1 MQEIHNILNEEEKI
15 ILCSLGAANNSPI
28 NTKTK
33 LQKLIFLIS
42 NVFPDYKELIDFE
55 AHHFGPY
62 SEDIEVIV
70 EDLIQIGL
78 VEDERNQFFLTEKGK
93 DAFSQLRPAEELMQV
108 IEDFKEFLSDL
119 TNDEILTFVY
129 VTYPDYTEESKR
141 WNQLQ
146 RKREEI
152 AISLLKKQKI
162 SFDKAVEISGK
173 SAKDFEDNL
182 IQRKIKW
189 RREPTQ

>member
-1 MQEIHNILNEEEKI
+1 MF
-15 ILCSLGAANNSPI
+15 S
-28 NTKTK
+28 
-33 LQKLIFLIS
+33 
-42 NVFPDYKELIDFE
+42 DYKELIDFE

>member
-1 MQEIHNILNEEEKI
+1 MQELYSALNEEERV
-15 ILCSLGAANNSPI
+15 ILFALGAANNSPI

-55 AHHFGPY
+55 PHHFGPY
-62 SEDIEVIV
+62 SEDIVVIV
-70 EDLIQIGL
+70 EDLIQLGL
-78 VEDERNQFFLTEKGK
+78 VESKGNQFFLTERGV
-93 DAFSQLRPAEELMQV
+93 DIFSQIRPAERLMRV
-108 IEDFKEFLSDL
+108 IEDFKEFLDDL

-129 VTYPDYTEESKR
+129 VTYPEYIEESKR
-141 WNQLQ
+141 WDQLQ
-146 RKREEI
+146 GKRVNI

-162 SFDKAVEISGK
+162 SFDKAVEIAGK
-173 SAKDFEDNL
+173 SAKDFGAIL

-189 RREPTQ
+189 RREPTP